1 MSLDIIS
8 KGSLN
13 KMSEKKKKSIFS
25 IFDEISSNFE
35 SGIREGLEN
44 LNHLISNVVE
54 FMELAGNVETI
65 NSMKRV
71 DIDEDSDEK
80 EEDIII

>member
-1 MSLDIIS
+1 
-8 KGSLN
+8 
-13 KMSEKKKKSIFS
+13 MSEKKKKAIFS

-65 NSMKRV
+65 NSMERI
-71 DIDEDSDEK
+71 DIESEDSDEK
-80 EEDIII
+80 EEDIVI